1 MKIPLDCLKTALK
14 IQMDEKKAF
23 AEQLTNLERSLRKLR
38 EDGISNEKAIAEI
51 TDAIALIE
59 NEEKE
64 APSEEKPEKEEPKKK
79 EGAKK

>member
-1 MKIPLDCLKTALK
+1 MKIPIDCLKAALK
-14 IQMDEKKAF
+14 IQVDEKKSL

-38 EDGISNEKAIAEI
+38 EDGIANEKAIAEI
-51 TDAIALIE
+51 TDAITLIE

-79 EGAKK
+79 EGARK